1 MPTIFKGEYD
11 RQQETCSINSSGAER
26 TKQHIHNIVTIE
38 SKGQKDSGME
48 RVVFEI
54 FSERQIADG
63 EEKMFKGRSVDL
75 GGEWNSHLGLLFFI

>member
-11 RQQETCSINSSGAER
+11 RQQETRSMNLSGTER

-38 SKGQKDSGME
+38 SKGRKDSGME

-54 FSERQIADG
+54 FSEMQIADG
-63 EEKMFKGRSVDL
+63 EEKTFKGRSVDL
-75 GGEWNSHLGLLFFI
+75 GGE